1 MKKFNLGGLSLWEK
15 VPIINLKMKLTLFL
29 LIVSLFQIQ
38 ASTYSQDTKI
48 TLSLE
53 NATVEEVFS
62 KIESLSEFRFLYNH
76 AKVDVNRR
84 VSVDAREE
92 SIHDIL
98 ESLFSDT
105 NIYFTVNKKRI
116 SLKIG
121 EIRTQVKIKSNLVY
135 EQQNHNVTGQVMD
148 EDGQPLP
155 GATVME
161 KGSNNGTQTDFDG
174 NYSISV
180 SNPSATLVFS
190 YIGYETKEVPVG
202 GQNTINVSLSEDT
215 QVLGEVV
222 VTSLGITKEKRAI
235 GYATSTIKADE
246 IVKTGTPNFAT
257 ALYGKAPGVRI
268 AATSGGSTSAVNIQ
282 IRGIGSITGST
293 QPLIVLDG
301 IPIRNDDVDNDNYWN
316 DQRIRGN
323 GLLDINPEDV
333 ENISILKGA
342 SAAALYGNEALNG
355 VVLITT
361 KTGKGQKKGL
371 GVSINSTYTNDRAA
385 YFPRYQN
392 VRGPGYPIFINDA
405 GQGEDM
411 WLSYDLNGDGV
422 EETRIPIG
430 TTLNFGPKF
439 DGKPALAW
447 TGDVIPYNAQ
457 NGPKGLYQD
466 AHNFINNISIVNNS
480 EKSNLRFS
488 YTRQD
493 NEGLSRNSEND
504 KNIFNLNTSFQWN
517 DDLRTDVLVNYINAK
532 VKSRPYS
539 IDRLTNNFG
548 GMMTRFD
555 SGNWYQDYYKTSL
568 GYRYVTG
575 DNTETFTPEE
585 NLRIPGYRNDILD
598 YVWRINN
605 HRTVENI
612 DRIIASITQHW
623 DITDELNLR
632 GRISTDYT
640 SFQSQNK
647 ETSTRPLIYG
657 PSGHYSLTN
666 SIDRIV
672 YGDILLTYSKKLT
685 PDLGMR
691 LMAGYNATKQ
701 SFFRTDRSVNGGL
714 SVENWFS
721 LNASTNTANSNS
733 NEEGLTKDAL
743 LATANFDYKGYLYLE
758 GTIRRDRT
766 STMHPDD
773 NAFYYPSV
781 NSGFV
786 FSDAFSVP
794 KFLSYGKLRASWGKV
809 GNFPSMYAANVAYDQ
824 NTLGSQ
830 GGGSVIYTTIPDR
843 AGNDGIKSETLR
855 EIEFGLDLK
864 FLQGR
869 IGLDVAYYDSR
880 LEDQIIPLSLPNS
893 SGAASILTNIGT
905 MRNKGFEIG
914 LNATPISTTDF
925 TWDMNINFAKNENKV
940 ESLAPGLEELLHR
953 DFDGGGAQLRSE
965 PGSPV
970 GVFYTHPVATDANGN
985 KIVDPNGLYKV
996 DPDEWIKVGSAQPK
1010 AVGGI
1015 STYFTY
1021 KNFSLGGLIDYRIGG
1036 YVMPTA
1042 LNWMTSR
1049 GLTEESLKGMDTEH
1063 GGLSWYEDANT
1074 GERNLIATGS
1084 AQGPNGEV
1092 VYDNGIVLDGVK
1104 ADGSPNDYITSNPE
1118 YYWTVY
1124 NWGGPQYSPN
1134 TRYELYIKENT
1145 YFKMR
1150 ELSLGYQLPKEVVN
1164 KIGFQD
1170 IQLSVF
1176 GRNLFYLY
1184 RNIKDMDAEQLT
1196 AGSRW
1201 EQNVS
1206 NAGTNPASRT
1216 LGLSVRA
1223 RL

>member
-1 MKKFNLGGLSLWEK
+1 MKKLNLGGLSLWERLL
-15 VPIINLKMKLTLFL
+15 ITNLKMKLTSLL

-38 ASTYSQDTKI
+38 ASTYSQNTKI
-48 TLSLE
+48 TLKLD
-53 NATVEEVFS
+53 NATVEEVFD

-84 VSVDAREE
+84 VSVNAQQER
-92 SIHDIL
+92 INDIL

-105 NIYFTVNKKRI
+105 NIYFVVKKKRI
-116 SLKIG
+116 SLKTG
-121 EIRTQVKIKSNLVY
+121 KMRASEKNRLSTNTLLQD
-135 EQQNHNVTGQVMD
+135 HTVTGQILD
-148 EDGQPLP
+148 QDGQPLP
-155 GATVME
+155 GATVIE
-161 KGSNNGTQTDFDG
+161 KGTGNGTQTDFDG

-180 SNPSATLVFS
+180 SNTSATLVFS
-190 YIGYETKEVPVG
+190 YIGYETKEIPIS
-202 GQNTINVSLSEDT
+202 GQNTINVTLAEDT

-222 VTSLGITKEKRAI
+222 VTSLGITREKRAI
-235 GYATSTIKADE
+235 GYATSTIKAEE
-246 IVKTGTPNFAT
+246 IVKTGTPNVAT

-301 IPIRNDDVDNDNYWN
+301 IPIRNDDVSNDNYWA
-316 DQRIRGN
+316 DQRVRGN

-333 ENISILKGA
+333 ANISILKGA

-361 KTGKGQKKGL
+361 KTGKGGKKGL
-371 GVSINSTYTNDRAA
+371 GVSVNSTYTTDKAA
-385 YFPRYQN
+385 YFPRFQN
-392 VRGPGYPIFINDA
+392 VRGPGYPVYLNDV

-411 WLSYDLNGDGV
+411 WLERDGN
-422 EETRIPIG
+422 RIPIG
-430 TTLNFGPKF
+430 TTLNYGPKF
-439 DGKPALAW
+439 DGQPTLAW
-447 TGDVIPYNAQ
+447 TGDVIPYTAQ
-457 NGPKGLYQD
+457 NGPEGLYQD
-466 AHNFINNISIVNNS
+466 AHNFINNISIVNSTEN
-480 EKSNLRFS
+480 SNLRFS

-517 DDLRTDVLVNYINAK
+517 DDLKTDILVNYVNAK

-555 SGNWYQDYYKTSL
+555 SGNWYQEYYKTSL

-575 DNTETFTPEE
+575 DNTNTFTPDE
-585 NLRIPGYRNDILD
+585 NIRIPGYRGDVLD
-598 YVWRINN
+598 YTWRVN
-605 HRTVENI
+605 ENRYEENT
-612 DRIIASITQHW
+612 DRVIASITQHW
-623 DITDELNLR
+623 DITNALNLR
-632 GRISTDYT
+632 GRISTDFT
-640 SFQSQNK
+640 SYQSQSKN
-647 ETSTRPLIYG
+647 TSTRPLIYG
-657 PSGHYSLTN
+657 PSGHYGIEN
-666 SIDRIV
+666 SISKIF
-672 YGDILLTYSKKLT
+672 YGDVLLTYSKELT

-691 LMAGYNATKQ
+691 LMAGYNATKET
-701 SFFRTDRSVNGGL
+701 FFRTNRGVNGGL

-721 LNASTNTANSNS
+721 LNASTNTANSGS
-733 NEEGLTKDAL
+733 DEEALTKDAF

-786 FSDAFSVP
+786 FSDAFDMP
-794 KFLSYGKLRASWGKV
+794 EFLSYGKLRASWGKV
-809 GNFPSMYAANVAYDQ
+809 GNFPGRYAANVAYDQ

-864 FLQGR
+864 FFQGR
-869 IGLDVAYYDSR
+869 IGLDMAYYDSR

-893 SGAASILTNIGT
+893 SGAGSILTNIGT

-914 LNATPISTTDF
+914 LNATPISTADF

-965 PGSPV
+965 PGEPV
-970 GVFYTHPVATDANGN
+970 GVFYTHPVATHANGG

-1010 AVGGI
+1010 AVGGV
-1015 STYFTY
+1015 SNYFRY
-1021 KNFSLGGLIDYRIGG
+1021 KNFSLSGLIDYRIGG

-1042 LNWMTSR
+1042 INWMTGR
-1049 GLTEESLKGMDTEH
+1049 GLTEESLNGMDTEH
-1063 GGLSWYEDANT
+1063 GGLSWYADANT
-1074 GERNLIATGS
+1074 GDRNLIAAGT

-1150 ELSLGYQLPKEVVN
+1150 ELSLGYQLPKEVSK

-1201 EQNVS
+1201 AQNVS

-1216 LGLSVRA
+1216 FGLSVRA
-1223 RL
+1223 KL

>member
-1 MKKFNLGGLSLWEK
+1 MKKLNLGGLFRWERLL
-15 VPIINLKMKLTLFL
+15 ITNLKMKLTSLL

-38 ASTYSQDTKI
+38 ASTYSQNTRI
-48 TLSLE
+48 TLKLK
-53 NATVEEVFS
+53 NATVEEIFDQ
-62 KIESLSEFRFLYNH
+62 IESLSEFRFLYNH
-76 AKVDVNRR
+76 AKVDVDRR
-84 VSVDAREE
+84 VTINADEE
-92 SIHDIL
+92 RIFDIL
-98 ESLFSDT
+98 ETLFSNT
-105 NIYFTVNKKRI
+105 NIYFTVKKKRI
-116 SLKIG
+116 SLKTG
-121 EIRTQVKIKSNLVY
+121 KIRAPEKTKTNLNDW
-135 EQQNHNVTGQVMD
+135 QDQAITGQVVD

-155 GATVME
+155 GATVIE
-161 KGSNNGTQTDFDG
+161 KGTNNGTQTDFDG
-174 NYSISV
+174 NYSINV
-180 SNPSATLVFS
+180 SNTSGTLVFS
-190 YIGYETKEVPVG
+190 YIGYETKEIPIS
-202 GQNTINVSLSEDT
+202 GQSTINISLAEDT

-222 VTSLGITKEKRAI
+222 VTSLGITREKRAI

-246 IVKTGTPNFAT
+246 IVKTGTPNVAT

-301 IPIRNDDVDNDNYWN
+301 IPIRNNDVSNDNYWA
-316 DQRIRGN
+316 DQRVRGN

-333 ENISILKGA
+333 ANISILKGA

-361 KTGKGQKKGL
+361 KTGKGGEKGL
-371 GVSINSTYTNDRAA
+371 GVSVNSTYTTDKVA
-385 YFPRYQN
+385 YLPRFQN
-392 VRGPGYPIFINDA
+392 VRGPGYPVYLNDA

-411 WLSYDLNGDGV
+411 WLERDGN
-422 EETRIPIG
+422 RIPIG
-430 TTLNFGPKF
+430 TTLNYGPKF
-439 DGKPALAW
+439 DGQPALAW

-457 NGPKGLYQD
+457 NGPEGLYQD
-466 AHNFINNISIVNNS
+466 AHNFINNISIVNS
-480 EKSNLRFS
+480 TEKSNLRFS

-517 DDLRTDVLVNYINAK
+517 DDLKTDILVNYINAK

-555 SGNWYQDYYKTSL
+555 SGNWYQEYYKTSL

-575 DNTETFTPEE
+575 DNTNTFTPEE
-585 NLRIPGYRNDILD
+585 NLRIPGYRNDVLD
-598 YVWRINN
+598 YTWRVN
-605 HRTVENI
+605 ENRYEENT
-612 DRIIASITQHW
+612 DRVIASITQHW
-623 DITDELNLR
+623 NITDELSLR
-632 GRISTDYT
+632 GRISTDFT
-640 SFQSQNK
+640 SYQSQSKN
-647 ETSTRPLIYG
+647 TSTRPLIYG
-657 PSGHYSLTN
+657 PSGHYGIEN
-666 SIDRIV
+666 SISKIF
-672 YGDILLTYSKKLT
+672 YGDVLLTYAKELT
-685 PDLGMR
+685 PNLGMS
-691 LMAGYNATKQ
+691 LMAGYNATKET
-701 SFFRTDRSVNGGL
+701 FFRTNRGVNGGL

-721 LNASTNTANSNS
+721 LNASTNTANSGS
-733 NEEGLTKDAL
+733 DEEALTKDAF

-786 FSDAFSVP
+786 FSDAFDMP
-794 KFLSYGKLRASWGKV
+794 EFLSYGKLRASWGKV
-809 GNFPSMYAANVAYDQ
+809 GNFPGRYAANVAYDQ

-830 GGGSVIYTTIPDR
+830 GGGSVIYTTTPGT
-843 AGNDGIKSETLR
+843 AGNDGIKSETQR

-869 IGLDVAYYDSR
+869 IGLDMAYYDSR

-893 SGAASILTNIGT
+893 SGASSILTNIGT
-905 MRNKGFEIG
+905 MRNKGFEVG
-914 LNATPISTTDF
+914 LNVTPISTADF

-970 GVFYTHPVATDANGN
+970 GVFYTHPVATDASGN

-996 DPDEWIKVGSAQPK
+996 DPDEWVKVGSAQPK
-1010 AVGGI
+1010 AVGGV
-1015 STYFTY
+1015 SNYFRY
-1021 KNFSLGGLIDYRIGG
+1021 KNFSLSGLVDYRIGG

-1042 LNWMTSR
+1042 INWMTGR
-1049 GLTEESLKGMDTEH
+1049 GLTEESLWAMDAEN
-1063 GGLSWYEDANT
+1063 GGLSWYVDANT
-1074 GERNLIATGS
+1074 GDRNLTNAGT

-1104 ADGSPNDYITSNPE
+1104 ADGSTNDYITSNPE
-1118 YYWTVY
+1118 YFWTVY

-1150 ELSLGYQLPKEVVN
+1150 ELSLGYQLPKEVAN

-1201 EQNVS
+1201 AQNVS

-1223 RL
+1223 KL